1 MMKYKRWVALGWM
14 GLLLQACGGGGGGSS
29 IGPVGTGGSTPLPVF
44 ASSFENKGISTLTS
58 SLVPKLSLIVDAA
71 QLNGRDS
78 VPESL
83 AVADFQRS
91 GSYSAFVVAS
101 SPTVDPTADKGRV
114 FFLSQSGTVWTDI
127 SSRLFVSN
135 SDREACARPQQ
146 ALVSDLNGDG
156 KPDVYLACAAAA
168 LVSQYLYLSRADGA
182 YEMRRTSDM
191 ASHIRL
197 DAMGAAIGFV
207 DGDSIPDIVSTDNG
221 SLVVMLGEVSAG
233 QYTLK
238 AHEPGRLPVI
248 PAAPSGARSVFLLP
262 RTTLTPG
269 SAITTTRHDLLVGGN
284 GTQGSPVAWYR
295 NNSGYFNPTDALKVR
310 QYAAV
315 AGDANNRYDYVE
327 NDRYGYLY
335 VTDSSSNDVVRMW
348 RIEKPDDSGTS
359 TSLAQHSPD
368 TAPAGDWP
376 ARVRLAGSYLVPFD
390 AGCPLTV
397 TLDNASRC
405 GKRYPVSVFGP

>member
-1 MMKYKRWVALGWM
+1 M
-14 GLLLQACGGGGGGSS
+14 LLQACGGGGGGGAT
-29 IGPVGTGGSTPLPVF
+29 GPAGTGGSTPLPVF

-58 SLVPKLSLIVDAA
+58 SLVPKLSLIVGAA
-71 QLNGRDS
+71 QLSGRDS

-91 GSYSAFVVAS
+91 GSYSVFVVAS
-101 SPTVDPTADKGRV
+101 SSTADPTADKGRV
-114 FFLSQSGTVWTDI
+114 FFLSQSGTQWTDI
-127 SSRLFVSN
+127 SSRMLVN
-135 SDREACARPQQ
+135 EIDREACARPQQ

-168 LVSQYLYLSRADGA
+168 LVSQYLYLSRADGT

-191 ASHIRL
+191 ATNIRL

-207 DGDSIPDIVSTDNG
+207 DGDSIPDVVSTNNG
-221 SLVVMLGEVSAG
+221 SLVVMLGEISAG

-238 AHEPGRLPVI
+238 SPGSSRLPVT
-248 PAAPSGARSVFLLP
+248 PPLPSGARSVFLLP
-262 RTTLTPG
+262 RTTSTPG

-284 GTQGSPVAWYR
+284 GTQGTPLAWYR

-310 QYAAV
+310 QYAVV

-327 NDRYGYLY
+327 SDRYGYLY

-359 TSLAQHSPD
+359 TSLAQYSPD
-368 TAPAGDWP
+368 TRPVNDWP
-376 ARVRLAGSYLVPFD
+376 ARIRLSGSYLVPFD
-390 AGCPLTV
+390 AGCPMTV
-397 TLDNASRC
+397 TLDDTSRC